1 MSAVDLSPVRRV
13 RLAFDRLA
21 TLAHVVRRI
30 IGVPDHQRY
39 LEHMRL
45 HHPDAAPLDSVAFA
59 RDVLARRYERPGSR
73 CC

>member
-1 MSAVDLSPVRRV
+1 MVGR
-13 RLAFDRLA
+13 
-21 TLAHVVRRI
+21 VVRRI

-45 HHPDAAPLDSVAFA
+45 HHPDAAPLDAVAFA
-59 RDVLARRYERPGSR
+59 RDVLARRHERPGSR